1 MVFSSVFSPFLLI
14 KINTPQYS
22 TAKAKFQLEI
32 ANFFVMGTTKNS
44 YCIVTIVCATHS
56 NDEGSGRDKKFGYVQ
71 LNSKTPGG
79 ANLAD
84 KNGASRHNSG
94 MNVMYIDGH
103 AAWKLQD

>member
-1 MVFSSVFSPFLLI
+1 
-14 KINTPQYS
+14 
-22 TAKAKFQLEI
+22 
-32 ANFFVMGTTKNS
+32 MGTTKNS
-44 YCIVTIVCATHS
+44 YCIVTSVCATHS
-56 NDEGSGRDKKFGYVQ
+56 NDEGSWHDKKFGYVQ

-103 AAWKLQD
+103 AAWKLQDQSQHFPEPPY